1 MASSP
6 LKQLPRMPYCGNNDR
21 RREVNLTS
29 ESTTVTLI
37 GPDDTQ
43 PGPLTPEPHGH
54 HAICRRTVLKSMAL
68 LGVGTNTF
76 QRALAA
82 QVAQSATVTPEMIKQ
97 SEWIAGLELT
107 QDERASTAR
116 TIARSLRSFADLRKV
131 DVGYDVPPALTFMP
145 KPPRRAGEIR
155 RNQARPAE
163 LSTPRRPNSAEELA
177 FSPVSELSTLIR
189 SRQVSSVELTK
200 LYLERLRRFD
210 PLLKCVVTYTDQLAL
225 KQAAKADEEIA
236 AGHYRGPLHGI
247 PWGAKDLIAYPGYPT
262 TWGATPFKNRVIDEK
277 AAVAARLEEAGAVLV
292 AKLSLGALAM
302 GDLWFGGRTNS
313 PWDPRAGSSGSSAGS
328 ASAVAAGLVGFAI
341 GSETLGSIV
350 SPCRACG
357 ASGLRP
363 TYGRISRQGCM
374 TLSWSMDKL
383 GPIARSIEDCALV
396 FDAIHGADELDWAA
410 VDYPFDWPPRIALEN
425 IKVGYIEERDR
436 PADDRDE
443 LRVLRKIGLE
453 LVPITLPDDLPIQA
467 ITLMLGTEA
476 AAVFDD
482 ITRKHITEGLNS
494 WPESFRN
501 GQFIPAVEYLRA
513 ARVRTKLMRAMAERM
528 AKVDVYVGSGQD
540 LPITNLTGHPCAVF
554 PMGFRDRDGRSMPG
568 SVTLTGRLYDET
580 TLLAVAHAFQQATG
594 DHYKRP
600 PLETYLTEEQQ
611 RIDHE
616 KSKSKDVSG

>member
-1 MASSP
+1 M
-6 LKQLPRMPYCGNNDR
+6 
-21 RREVNLTS
+21 S
-29 ESTTVTLI
+29 EITTVTLI
-37 GPDDTQ
+37 GAEDTQ
-43 PGPLTPEPHGH
+43 SGPRAPELEGH
-54 HAICRRTVLKSMAL
+54 HAVRRRTVLKSLAL

-82 QVAQSATVTPEMIKQ
+82 QAAQAGTVTADMIKQ

-145 KPPRRAGEIR
+145 KPPQQAAGIV

-163 LSTPRRPNSAEELA
+163 TSTPRRPDSAEELA
-177 FSPVSELSTLIR
+177 FLPVSALSALIR
-189 SRQVSSVELTK
+189 SRQLSSMELTK

-302 GDLWFGGRTNS
+302 GDLWFGGRTRS

-363 TYGRISRQGCM
+363 TYGRISRHGCM

-396 FDAIHGADELDWAA
+396 FDAIHGADGLDWAA
-410 VDYPFDWPPRIALEN
+410 VDYPFDWPPKVPLEN
-425 IKVGYIEERDR
+425 IKVGYIEERDH
-436 PADDRDE
+436 PADDREE

-476 AAVFDD
+476 AAVFDE

-501 GQFIPAVEYLRA
+501 GQFVPAVEYLRA

-540 LPITNLTGHPCAVF
+540 LSITNLTGHPCAVF
-554 PMGFRDRDGRSMPG
+554 PMGFRDRGGRSMPD

-594 DHYKRP
+594 DHCKRP
-600 PLETYLTEEQQ
+600 PLEAYLAEEQKK
-611 RIDHE
+611 IDQE
-616 KSKSKDVSG
+616 KSKGKDVAG

>member
-1 MASSP
+1 M
-6 LKQLPRMPYCGNNDR
+6 
-21 RREVNLTS
+21 S
-29 ESTTVTLI
+29 EITTVTLI
-37 GPDDTQ
+37 GAEDTQ
-43 PGPLTPEPHGH
+43 SGPRAPELLGH
-54 HAICRRTVLKSMAL
+54 HAVRRRTVLKSLAL

-82 QVAQSATVTPEMIKQ
+82 QAAQAGTVTADMIKQ

-145 KPPRRAGEIR
+145 KPPQQAAGIR

-163 LSTPRRPNSAEELA
+163 TSTPRRPDSAEELA
-177 FSPVSELSTLIR
+177 FLPVSALSALIR
-189 SRQVSSVELTK
+189 SRQLSSMELTK

-302 GDLWFGGRTNS
+302 GDLWFGGRTRS

-363 TYGRISRQGCM
+363 TYGRISRHGCM

-396 FDAIHGADELDWAA
+396 FDAIHGADGLDWAA
-410 VDYPFDWPPRIALEN
+410 VDYPFDWPPKVPLEN
-425 IKVGYIEERDR
+425 IKVGYIEERDH
-436 PADDRDE
+436 PADDREE

-476 AAVFDD
+476 AAVFDE

-501 GQFIPAVEYLRA
+501 GQFVPAVEYLRA

-554 PMGFRDRDGRSMPG
+554 PMGFHDRDGRLMPG

-600 PLETYLTEEQQ
+600 PVEAYLADEQK
-611 RIDHE
+611 RIEQE
-616 KSKSKDVSG
+616 KSKAKEAAG